1 MNKLKVLIIGLL
13 WLISQKIA
21 AQYSVQLLDTNTF
34 TIGSGVELSKTSF
47 RGLSVI
53 NDSIVWIS
61 GNRGTIAKST
71 DEGKTFHVFQL
82 TDYPKSDFRDIEAF
96 SEKDA
101 IMISSGTPAYVLKTC
116 DGGNSWE
123 EVFKSMDTAIFLD
136 GMDFWNKTR
145 GVIIGDPVKEH
156 FFILHTIDGG
166 ENWKQVNKYVAP
178 KAMSGEAIFA
188 ASGTSIR
195 CWGKSEFGFVTG
207 GSSASF
213 YQFISPYEKAKRT
226 GLNIQQGKS
235 SKGAFSLVRHNKTFF
250 AVGGDYLKDTVN
262 YKNFEEIGVNSMYEE
277 VGSKPIGYLSCIEK
291 MSNSLFIACGTRG
304 VNLFDYNK
312 KNWEVLNEKS
322 FNVVKKS
329 KLGATVFLA
338 GNKGK
343 IAKLVIQ

>member
-1 MNKLKVLIIGLL
+1 MLVLGLL
-13 WLISQKIA
+13 CLIGQRLA
-21 AQYSVQLLDTNTF
+21 AQYALQLLDSNTF
-34 TIGSGVELSKTSF
+34 KVENGVELSKTSF
-47 RGLSVI
+47 RGLSVV
-53 NDSIVWIS
+53 NDSIIWVS
-61 GNRGTIAKST
+61 GNRGTIAKSV
-71 DEGKTFHVFQL
+71 DEGKTFHVFQIQE
-82 TDYPKSDFRDIEAF
+82 YPKSDFRDIEAF
-96 SEKDA
+96 SEHDA

-123 EVFKSMDTAIFLD
+123 EVFKSLDTAIFLD

-213 YQFISPYEKAKRT
+213 YQFVSPYEKAKRT

-235 SKGAFSLVRHNKTFF
+235 SKGAFSLVRHNKSFF
-250 AVGGDYLKDTVN
+250 AVGGDYLNDSVT
-262 YKNFEEIGVNSMYEE
+262 YKNFEEIGTNLMYED
-277 VGSKPIGYLSCIEK
+277 VGSMPIGYLSCIEK
-291 MSNSLFIACGTRG
+291 INNSLFIACGTRG

-312 KNWEVLNEKS
+312 KKWEVLNEKS
-322 FNVVKKS
+322 YHVVKKS
-329 KLGATVFLA
+329 KLGTTVFLA
-338 GNKGK
+338 GSKGK
-343 IAKLVIQ
+343 IAKLVVK